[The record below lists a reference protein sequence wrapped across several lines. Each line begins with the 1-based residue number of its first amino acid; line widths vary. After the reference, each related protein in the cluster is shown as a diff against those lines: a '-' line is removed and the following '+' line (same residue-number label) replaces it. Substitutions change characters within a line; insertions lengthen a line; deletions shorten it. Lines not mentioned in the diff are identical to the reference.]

1 MLLNVSRGSVTG
13 TGVFHE
19 KYVPQLYGQTI
30 FPALYDR
37 RGICHQEQG
46 TESHHQ
52 VQCPVPP
59 FLSPTVVFF
68 LPVQMLVTRRD
79 TGITITPIINHRYLG
94 IDKDHDSVTSRA
106 LTLLNLESPQA
117 RKILRNMA
125 TDGILIAQKKLEQ

>member
-68 LPVQMLVTRRD
+68 AGPDVGYEKRHGHNYNADNQSS
-79 TGITITPIINHRYLG
+79 ISRY
-94 IDKDHDSVTSRA
+94 R
-106 LTLLNLESPQA
+106 
-117 RKILRNMA
+117 
-125 TDGILIAQKKLEQ
+125 